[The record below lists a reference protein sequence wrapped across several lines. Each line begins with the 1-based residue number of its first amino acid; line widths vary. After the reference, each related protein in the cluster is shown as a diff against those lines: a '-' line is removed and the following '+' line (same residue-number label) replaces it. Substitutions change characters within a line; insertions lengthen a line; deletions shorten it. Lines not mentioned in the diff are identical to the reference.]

1 VLGYNHEW
9 RLISPVTTVDELF
22 ALTKEKGCLE
32 PMSCR
37 IRLLASRW
45 RLHPTTSIIFSI
57 LFSGAS
63 GYVLAFW
70 MVQGTFGWRLYPGCN
85 MAVFYITF
93 RSPAVACSSI
103 AWRQVT
109 TNGCI
114 EFCTESNY
122 LRLSWI
128 PSVCEA

>member
-1 VLGYNHEW
+1 MLGYNHEW

-70 MVQGTFGWRLYPGCN
+70 MVTGYIWLAFISMVVTWRC
-85 MAVFYITF
+85 FI
-93 RSPAVACSSI
+93 SHSI
-103 AWRQVT
+103 VLPWHVSA
-109 TNGCI
+109 
-114 EFCTESNY
+114 
-122 LRLSWI
+122 
-128 PSVCEA
+128 